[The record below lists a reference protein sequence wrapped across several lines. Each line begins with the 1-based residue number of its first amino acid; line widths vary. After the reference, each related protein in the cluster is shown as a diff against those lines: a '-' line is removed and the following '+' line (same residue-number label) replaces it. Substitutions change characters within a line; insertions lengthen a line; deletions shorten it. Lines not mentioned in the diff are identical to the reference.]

1 MKNKVMYLL
10 VMILAI
16 VIAFPN
22 EIIFA
27 TFPEKSNFEEPN
39 IVIITPCSRP
49 KNLQE
54 IKNSID
60 LKKIKR
66 WYISYDC
73 QDNKMEYTQRFP
85 DEPKIKELKCTV
97 KSISG
102 NGPRN
107 VALDEISKSEG
118 PCIVYFLDDDNV
130 LHQNFLEK
138 DYKMNKIYTFDMLR
152 NGADSAGNNI
162 SVGHID
168 TAQFLVDMSII
179 GNTRWVDKY
188 EADGV
193 FITDIIKR
201 NKDKWEY
208 IPETLAFY
216 NSLYSSSP

>member
-1 MKNKVMYLL
+1 M
-10 VMILAI
+10 
-16 VIAFPN
+16 
-22 EIIFA
+22 
-27 TFPEKSNFEEPN
+27 
-39 IVIITPCSRP
+39 
-49 KNLQE
+49 
-54 IKNSID
+54 
-60 LKKIKR
+60 
-66 WYISYDC
+66 
-73 QDNKMEYTQRFP
+73 
-85 DEPKIKELKCTV
+85 

-216 NSLYSSSP
+216 NSL